1 MTLAQRLPLA
11 RPAPLSAAALMAIV
25 LVALLLLAALTVVVW
40 LGAHPVPRASASLP
54 SPNAAPT
61 LAKADDPACAAAL
74 AKARDTRALSA
85 EAAVAAS
92 TAMLRACDV
101 R

>member
-1 MTLAQRLPLA
+1 
-11 RPAPLSAAALMAIV
+11 MAIV
-25 LVALLLLAALTVVVW
+25 LLALLLLAALAVVVW
-40 LGAHPVPRASASLP
+40 FGAHPVPRVSASLANP
-54 SPNAAPT
+54 KAPPT
-61 LAKADDPACAAAL
+61 LAKANDPACAAAL